1 MRKSKNLFYDI
12 DKSNL
17 KFEFNGIIF
26 YFSSDFNLER
36 FKNGYLNYLMEEQ
49 DKINAKYHVMS
60 DLKNLLIL
68 AYYKKIETRGFRV
81 TFNEEPI
88 TNYTLKLI
96 FNV

>member
-12 DKSNL
+12 EKSTL

-26 YFSSDFNLER
+26 YFSSDTNLER
-36 FKNGYLNYLMEEQ
+36 FKNGYLSYIMEEQ

-68 AYYKKIETRGFRV
+68 AYYKKVEHRGFRV
-81 TFNEEPI
+81 TFDKLPVND
-88 TNYTLKLI
+88 YKLKLI